1 MTWNQ
6 TTAAKRAVCAS
17 ASVPIRGT
25 KRTLALLLVLPLTMA
40 WAQPTMTG
48 AELAASDIAANDPGV
63 LAQSPPE
70 RITDDFLAR
79 WPSLLRED
87 WSDGLKIDDRDPGG
101 RWTRTM
107 VNDTKW
113 HKEHEEKQVFT
124 FPGQNGQ
131 TFNPFS
137 IVKHGGK
144 SWLRITARAT
154 PKEELKAAWN
164 QPIQSG
170 VLANYPT
177 FNFTYGYVEAR
188 AILPDVHG
196 TWPAFWLLPN
206 NRAWPPEIDIFEQ
219 LNPSSGKEGGINK
232 VHVNTH
238 WWRKANKGHMASG
251 GYVDIPNGGKTTDPH
266 VYGVLWTKEYV
277 AHYIDR
283 QRVKVTP
290 NPGDEPGVV
299 AGLHQ
304 PMHLIFNL
312 AMGGKWPGPVDM
324 KRLPTHMDVTDI
336 AVWGLPDTRA
346 MNDR

>member
-1 MTWNQ
+1 
-6 TTAAKRAVCAS
+6 
-17 ASVPIRGT
+17 
-25 KRTLALLLVLPLTMA
+25 MA
-40 WAQPTMTG
+40 WAQPTLVGT
-48 AELAASDIAANDPGV
+48 ELAASDNPAGASNSSSP
-63 LAQSPPE
+63 APPE
-70 RITDDFLAR
+70 RITDQFLAR
-79 WPSLLRED
+79 WPSLLREN
-87 WSDGLKIDDRDPGG
+87 WSEGLKLEGRDAGG
-101 RWTRTM
+101 RWSRTM

-113 HKEHEEKQVFT
+113 HKEHGEQQVFT

-137 IVKHGGK
+137 VVQHSGK

-170 VLANYPT
+170 VLANYRT
-177 FNFTYGYVEAR
+177 FGFTYGYVEAR

-206 NRAWPPEIDIFEQ
+206 DRKWPPEIDVFEQ
-219 LNPSSGKEGGINK
+219 LNPASGKEGGIGK
-232 VHVNTH
+232 VHVIAA
-238 WWRKANKGHMASG
+238 WWRKANKGHMARG
-251 GYVDIPNGGKTTDPH
+251 GYVDIPNGGKTTEPH
-266 VYGVLWTKEYV
+266 VYGVLWTKDYV

-283 QRVKVTP
+283 QRVMVTP

-299 AGLHQ
+299 EGVHK

-312 AMGGKWPGPVDM
+312 AMGGQWPGPVAMDQ
-324 KRLPTHMDVTDI
+324 LPTYMDVTDI

-346 MNDR
+346 MNGGTPTNR